1 MPRFVIHPQS
11 DLTRGQVQFYH
22 KLYVYLFEKEN
33 SSCIQEFP
41 ETRKK
46 EKISITTLKAFAI
59 SPKPN
64 QTTLQIQTDDI
75 VIEFSK
81 NFTEYI
87 RIRRD
92 QKSQRANS
100 ISTNNVFSIVFSY
113 ISILQLQET
122 QNKSPLQTYRHS
134 TVIQSIYLL
143 TKFLDKIR
151 GNYTGTDTSQNV
163 KDDLQRTL
171 AWFVINLC

>member
-11 DLTRGQVQFYH
+11 DLTRGQVQFDH

-59 SPKPN
+59 LPKPN

-81 NFTEYI
+81 NLRTSQTEYI

-100 ISTNNVFSIVFSY
+100 ISTNKVFIF
-113 ISILQLQET
+113 
-122 QNKSPLQTYRHS
+122 
-134 TVIQSIYLL
+134 
-143 TKFLDKIR
+143 
-151 GNYTGTDTSQNV
+151 
-163 KDDLQRTL
+163 
-171 AWFVINLC
+171 